1 MYYSLDLMLMFY
13 LDVYIHQQIKE
24 ENVIR
29 PMEVD
34 KAFSKIQQPFSIEI
48 LRKIEGTVN
57 ILTVVNIIK
66 YQKTTNT
73 TNSYLLRHFHLKQEH
88 CPH

>member
-1 MYYSLDLMLMFY
+1 MSIFINKLR
-13 LDVYIHQQIKE
+13 E

-57 ILTVVNIIK
+57 ILAIVNIIK

-73 TNSYLLRHFHLKQEH
+73 TNSDLLRHFHLKQEY

>member
-1 MYYSLDLMLMFY
+1 MSIFINKLR
-13 LDVYIHQQIKE
+13 E

-48 LRKIEGTVN
+48 LRKIEETVN

-73 TNSYLLRHFHLKQEH
+73 TNSDLLRHFHLKQEH

>member
-1 MYYSLDLMLMFY
+1 MSMFINK
-13 LDVYIHQQIKE
+13 LRE

-34 KAFSKIQQPFSIEI
+34 KAFGKIQQPFSIEI

-57 ILTVVNIIK
+57 ILTIVNIIK

-73 TNSYLLRHFHLKQEH
+73 TNSDLLRHFHLKQEH